1 MFSNKNEIINTES
14 LNVLID
20 NIVIDQVHNT
30 KISGVII
37 NSNLKWLTI
46 LKLI

>member
-30 KISGVII
+30 NIFGC
-37 NSNLKWLTI
+37 NY
-46 LKLI
+46 